1 MGGKWRE
8 EWGREREKERESE
21 RERVL
26 AVSVRVFGLD
36 QSTIVRTP
44 CINTAC
50 TCVDVY
56 IYMYVIL
63 KIVCLSHIGGW
74 VERVCVCVFERERMC
89 VTILVWIPF
98 MIQGKLDSALMII

>member
-8 EWGREREKERESE
+8 EWERKRE

-50 TCVDVY
+50 TCAY
-56 IYMYVIL
+56 RFYLYVML

-74 VERVCVCVFERERMC
+74 VERVCVIV
-89 VTILVWIPF
+89 
-98 MIQGKLDSALMII
+98 